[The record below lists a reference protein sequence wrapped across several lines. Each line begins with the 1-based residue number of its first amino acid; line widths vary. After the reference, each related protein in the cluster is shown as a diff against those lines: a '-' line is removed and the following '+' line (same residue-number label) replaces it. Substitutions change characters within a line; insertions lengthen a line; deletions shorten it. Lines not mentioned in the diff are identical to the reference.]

1 MKLGLI
7 AAVSTIAG
15 ALAFASFRTTPSTVE
30 AADACQ
36 HTEFKTEMVR
46 DACKAGG
53 QKAAKDAM
61 KKFNKD
67 NNIKSCNQ
75 CHTKLAP
82 TYELKAD
89 AYDQFVKYGGK
100 LIPGK
105 GGGKGT
111 GGGGAAGKG
120 PGSGSGSGSAAPAP
134 KK

>member
-15 ALAFASFRTTPSTVE
+15 ALTFASLRGTPATAD

-36 HTEFKTEMVR
+36 RTEFKTEMVR

-53 QKAAKDAM
+53 QKQAKDAM

-82 TYELKAD
+82 TYELKDD
-89 AYDQFVKYGGK
+89 AYEQFAKLGGK

-111 GGGGAAGKG
+111 GGGGGAGKG
-120 PGSGSGSGSAAPAP
+120 AGSGSAAP